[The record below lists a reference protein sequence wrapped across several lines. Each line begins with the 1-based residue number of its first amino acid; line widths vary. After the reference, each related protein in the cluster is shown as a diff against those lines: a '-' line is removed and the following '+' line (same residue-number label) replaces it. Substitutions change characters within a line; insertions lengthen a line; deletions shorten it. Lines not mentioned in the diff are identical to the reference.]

1 MLKKSFRKAL
11 DILSAR
17 RLLLCETPTS
27 KQFLISDGA
36 WRLALV
42 IRR

>member
-17 RLLLCETPTS
+17 LPLPCETPTS